1 MKDKK
6 PEIRYS
12 EPVREIMGNPPASIL
27 RWGNGLLFIIFV
39 LFIVFSWLIKY
50 PDRIPAPVEITTTNP
65 PATLVSKVT
74 GRIKTLYAGNKD
86 TVHAGQILAVMET
99 TASLEEIYLL
109 ERLTDS
115 IVNPEFSKV
124 AALPQ
129 LSRLGEL
136 QNYYAVFLKNLSD
149 LDSYLSNDF
158 YGSRIESLTNEIN
171 ATKEYLGRLSMK
183 ERLFTENLVLEKKKF
198 LRDSLLFSNK
208 VIPESELEISHQ
220 AFIKTNIELQQVRL
234 DYSAKSIE
242 MAQKRQ
248 LLQEYSISRT
258 TEREKLA
265 SNMKESF
272 LILKAQLN
280 IWENNYLLRSPF
292 DGIVTFTRYWTINQ
306 IVTKDEPVLNVIP
319 LITGNYL
326 GRINLK
332 MMRSG
337 KVQPGQIVNIK
348 LSSYPHLEYGMLRG
362 IVKTKSLVPAGDSY
376 IIEIELPDGL
386 KTMYGRNLE
395 FTQNMT
401 GTAEILTEDLRLIE
415 KMINP
420 LKYLLSRNKR

>member
-1 MKDKK
+1 MKEKK

-50 PDRIPAPVEITTTNP
+50 PDRIPAPVEITTMNP

-124 AALPQ
+124 ASLPQ

-136 QNYYAVFLKNLSD
+136 QNYYAAFLKNQSD

-158 YGSRIESLTNEIN
+158 YGSRIESLNNEIN
-171 ATKEYLGRLSMK
+171 ATREYLGRLSLK
-183 ERLFTENLVLEKKKF
+183 EKLFTENLILEKKKF
-198 LRDSLLFSNK
+198 LRDSLLYSNK

-234 DYSAKSIE
+234 DFSAKSIE

-265 SNMKESF
+265 SNLKESF

-386 KTMYGRNLE
+386 RTMYGKKLD